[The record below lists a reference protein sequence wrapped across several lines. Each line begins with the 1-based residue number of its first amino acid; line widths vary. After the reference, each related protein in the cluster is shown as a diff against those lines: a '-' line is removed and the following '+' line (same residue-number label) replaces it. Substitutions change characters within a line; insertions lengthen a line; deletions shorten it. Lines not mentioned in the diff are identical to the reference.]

1 MSFPPLFTVF
11 ALCWLHF
18 SCQNS
23 GQLRDRLLSLDSVTE
38 IITSRSYYFK
48 FKVIKV
54 DKEVGK
60 NGLIKWSIQ
69 SPLVTVS
76 HLPLQDEPDPVVLW
90 QMPLF
95 SLRTSEWLKSR
106 SDCWSPHCCHSSLIS
121 CYLWYCCSFV
131 LAPPWFWI
139 WSHYNL
145 TLQHSNFNT
154 ATLQNKQT
162 YRRDCFQRMVFIF
175 TALRDLLGQ
184 KENSSSV
191 KVDT

>member
-11 ALCWLHF
+11 TLCWLHF

-38 IITSRSYYFK
+38 IITSRSLGYFPIFIQTAYYFK

-76 HLPLQDEPDPVVLW
+76 HLPLQDEPDPVVL
-90 QMPLF
+90 
-95 SLRTSEWLKSR
+95 
-106 SDCWSPHCCHSSLIS
+106 
-121 CYLWYCCSFV
+121 
-131 LAPPWFWI
+131 
-139 WSHYNL
+139 
-145 TLQHSNFNT
+145 
-154 ATLQNKQT
+154 
-162 YRRDCFQRMVFIF
+162 
-175 TALRDLLGQ
+175 
-184 KENSSSV
+184 
-191 KVDT
+191 